1 MKTLAKAI
9 VQALAFLEFAD
20 DEKVNSDAAIDLM
33 DSIGETLQG
42 ASDEE
47 REALRE
53 IVMAAYND
61 RNAAGAPE
69 EEIDFYEHFM
79 QDFGLDEADEEGEA
93 ELPVDDDERESE

>member
-1 MKTLAKAI
+1 MKTLARAV

-33 DSIGETLQG
+33 DSIGETLQQ
-42 ASDEE
+42 STEEE
-47 REALRE
+47 RETLRE
-53 IVMAAYND
+53 VVMAAYNE

-93 ELPVDDDERESE
+93 EMPVEDEENE